1 MTEHTWGKFRP
12 IRGKHIG
19 PGPDDYELL
28 GGKVCQMCRSKKFYT
43 TNGPVAEHET
53 CEEGFIYSAHDQ

>member
-1 MTEHTWGKFRP
+1 MKHTWGGFQP

-28 GGKVCQMCRSKKFYT
+28 GGEICKTCKCANFWT
-43 TNGPVAEHET
+43 TEGTRPEFET
-53 CEEGFIYSAHDQ
+53 CEEGLVHSAHEQ